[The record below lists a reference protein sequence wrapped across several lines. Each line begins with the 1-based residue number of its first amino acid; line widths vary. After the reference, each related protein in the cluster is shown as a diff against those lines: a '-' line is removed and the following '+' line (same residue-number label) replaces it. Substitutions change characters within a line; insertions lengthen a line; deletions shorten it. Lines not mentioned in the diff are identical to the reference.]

1 MESEKFE
8 EFINEI
14 KKFRK
19 NRILKEELREM
30 IKSEE
35 ETKLKLINPFLK
47 ILGYDVEEPGI
58 LVSEDIADFRNKKG
72 KKVDYTAYKEGKPL
86 MLIEA
91 KYHRNEL
98 SHSTEQLDSYFN
110 TKVREGCRLGLLTNG
125 IEYRF
130 FSDLDDDNKLDEE
143 PFFTFDLMDFKEKD
157 AKILQKFIYESIN
170 VSQIQEMGKKLKNY
184 NKVLEILKE
193 EMNTPSDELTAIFVK
208 RASEK
213 RARSNVLEEF
223 RQYLKEAFKQ
233 LTHSTSQKQNAD
245 LKQQITPQVSIE
257 ENTGVTPQ
265 IEKEKQIYT
274 EHDHLKNASSELMK
288 IYTAIKKEIMTL
300 EGVELVPTKLLIK
313 FIRNKK
319 DIAEFVFQRSK
330 IRVFINLKYSQI
342 NDYQNKLRDVSGV
355 GRWAS
360 GECEFAYENI
370 EDMEYL
376 LSFIRQSYNKNS

>member
-1 MESEKFE
+1 MESERFE

-72 KKVDYTAYKEGKPL
+72 KKVDYTAYKENKPIL
-86 MLIEA
+86 LIEA

-98 SHSTEQLDSYFN
+98 SRSTEQLDSYFN

-157 AKILQKFIYESIN
+157 VKILQKFIYESIN

-233 LTHSTSQKQNAD
+233 LTYSTSQRQNTD
-245 LKQQITPQVSIE
+245 LKQQIAPQVSIE
-257 ENTGVTPQ
+257 ENTRATPQ

-274 EHDHLKNASSELMK
+274 EHDHLKNASSEIIR
-288 IYTAIKKEIMTL
+288 IYTVIRKEIMAL
-300 EGVELVPTKLLIK
+300 EGVDLVPIKMLIK
-313 FIRNKK
+313 FVRNKK

-360 GECEFAYENI
+360 GECEFNYENI
-370 EDMEYL
+370 QDMEYL
-376 LSFIRQSYNKNS
+376 LSLIKESYNKNK

>member
-1 MESEKFE
+1 MESERFE

-72 KKVDYTAYKEGKPL
+72 KKVDYTAYKENKPIL
-86 MLIEA
+86 LIEA

-98 SHSTEQLDSYFN
+98 SRSTEQLDSYFN

-233 LTHSTSQKQNAD
+233 LTYSTSQRQNTD
-245 LKQQITPQVSIE
+245 LKQQIAPQVSIE
-257 ENTGVTPQ
+257 ENTRATPQ

-274 EHDHLKNASSELMK
+274 EHDHLKNASSEIIR
-288 IYTAIKKEIMTL
+288 IYTVIRKEIMAL
-300 EGVELVPTKLLIK
+300 EGVELVPIKMLIK
-313 FIRNKK
+313 FVRNKK

-360 GECEFAYENI
+360 GECEFNYENI

-376 LSFIRQSYNKNS
+376 LSLIKESYNKNK

>member
-1 MESEKFE
+1 MQNEGFE

-47 ILGYDVEEPGI
+47 ILGYDVEEPDI

-72 KKVDYTAYKEGKPL
+72 KKVDYTAYKENKPIL
-86 MLIEA
+86 LIEA

-157 AKILQKFIYESIN
+157 VKILQKFIYESIN

-233 LTHSTSQKQNAD
+233 LAHSTSRRQNAD

-257 ENTGVTPQ
+257 ENTRVTPQ

-274 EHDHLKNASSELMK
+274 EHDHLKNASSELIK
-288 IYTAIKKEIMTL
+288 IYTAIRKEIIAL
-300 EGVELVPTKLLIK
+300 EGVELVPIKMLIK
-313 FIRNKK
+313 FVRNKK

-360 GECEFAYENI
+360 GESEFNYENI

-376 LSFIRQSYNKNS
+376 LSFIRQSYRQNS

>member
-1 MESEKFE
+1 MESERFE

-72 KKVDYTAYKEGKPL
+72 KKVDYTAYKENKPIL
-86 MLIEA
+86 LIEA

-157 AKILQKFIYESIN
+157 VKILQKFIYESIN

-184 NKVLEILKE
+184 NKVLEILEE

-233 LTHSTSQKQNAD
+233 LAHSTSQRQNTD

-257 ENTGVTPQ
+257 ENTRVTPQ

-274 EHDHLKNASSELMK
+274 EHDHLKNASSELIK
-288 IYTAIKKEIMTL
+288 IYTAIRKEIMAL
-300 EGVELVPTKLLIK
+300 EGVELVPIKMLIK
-313 FIRNKK
+313 FVRNKK

-342 NDYQNKLRDVSGV
+342 NDYQNKFRDVSGV

-360 GECEFAYENI
+360 GECEFNYENI

-376 LSFIRQSYNKNS
+376 LSFIRQSYRQNS

>member
-1 MESEKFE
+1 MESERFE
-8 EFINEI
+8 EFVNEI

-72 KKVDYTAYKEGKPL
+72 KKIDYTAYKENKPIL
-86 MLIEA
+86 LIEA
-91 KYHRNEL
+91 KYHKNEL
-98 SHSTEQLDSYFN
+98 SHSTEQLDFYFN
-110 TKVREGCRLGLLTNG
+110 AKVREGCRLGLLTNG
-125 IEYRF
+125 VEYRF
-130 FSDLDDDNKLDEE
+130 FSDLDDDNKLDEK
-143 PFFTFDLMDFKEKD
+143 PFFVFDLRDFREKD
-157 AKILQKFIYESIN
+157 VKILQKFTYDSIN
-170 VSQIQEMGKKLKNY
+170 VSQIQQMGKKLKDY
-184 NKVLEILKE
+184 NRVLEILKE
-193 EMNTPSDELTAIFVK
+193 EMNTPSDELTAMFIK

-233 LTHSTSQKQNAD
+233 LTHSTKERQNTD
-245 LKQQITPQVSIE
+245 LKQQITPQVSIR
-257 ENTGVTPQ
+257 ENTSTTSQ

-274 EHDHLKNASSELMK
+274 EHDHLKNASSEIIR
-288 IYTAIKKEIMTL
+288 IYSAIKKEIMAL
-300 EGVELVPTKLLIK
+300 EGVELVPIKMLIK
-313 FIRNKK
+313 FVRNKK
-319 DIAEFVFQRSK
+319 DIVEFVFQRSK
-330 IRVFINLKYSQI
+330 IKVFVNLKYSQI
-342 NDYQNKLRDVSGV
+342 SDYQNKLRDVSSV

-360 GECEFAYENI
+360 GECEFIYENI

-376 LSFIRQSYNKNS
+376 LSFIKQSYNQNA

>member
-1 MESEKFE
+1 MESERFE

-72 KKVDYTAYKEGKPL
+72 KKVDYTAYKENKPIL
-86 MLIEA
+86 LIEA

-98 SHSTEQLDSYFN
+98 SRSTEQLDSYFN

-193 EMNTPSDELTAIFVK
+193 EMDTPSDELTAIFVK

-233 LTHSTSQKQNAD
+233 LTYPASQRQNTD
-245 LKQQITPQVSIE
+245 LKQQIAPQVSIE
-257 ENTGVTPQ
+257 ENTRATPQ
-265 IEKEKQIYT
+265 IEKEKQTYT
-274 EHDHLKNASSELMK
+274 EHDHLKNASSEIIK
-288 IYTAIKKEIMTL
+288 IYTVIKNEIMAL

-313 FIRNKK
+313 FVRNKK

-342 NDYQNKLRDVSGV
+342 NDYQSKLRDVSGV

-376 LSFIRQSYNKNS
+376 LSLIKESYNKNK

>member
-1 MESEKFE
+1 MESERFE
-8 EFINEI
+8 EFVNEI

-72 KKVDYTAYKEGKPL
+72 KKIDYTAYKENKPIL
-86 MLIEA
+86 LIEA
-91 KYHRNEL
+91 KYHKNEL
-98 SHSTEQLDSYFN
+98 SHSTEQLDFYFN
-110 TKVREGCRLGLLTNG
+110 AKVREGCRLGLLTNG
-125 IEYRF
+125 VEYRF
-130 FSDLDDDNKLDEE
+130 FSDLDDDNKLDEK
-143 PFFTFDLMDFKEKD
+143 PFFVFDLRDFREKD
-157 AKILQKFIYESIN
+157 VKILQKFTYDSIN
-170 VSQIQEMGKKLKNY
+170 VSQIQQMGKKLKDY
-184 NKVLEILKE
+184 NRVLEILKE
-193 EMNTPSDELTAIFVK
+193 EMNTPSDELTAMFIK

-233 LTHSTSQKQNAD
+233 LTHSTKERQNTD
-245 LKQQITPQVSIE
+245 LKQQITPQVSIR
-257 ENTGVTPQ
+257 ENTSTTSQ
-265 IEKEKQIYT
+265 TEKEKQIYT
-274 EHDHLKNASSELMK
+274 EHDHLKNASSEIIR
-288 IYTAIKKEIMTL
+288 IYSAIKKEIMAL

-313 FIRNKK
+313 FVRNKK
-319 DIAEFVFQRSK
+319 DIIEFIFQRSK
-330 IRVFINLKYSQI
+330 IKVFINLKYSQI
-342 NDYQNKLRDVSGV
+342 SDYQNKLRDVSNV

-360 GECEFAYENI
+360 GECEFIYENI

-376 LSFIRQSYNKNS
+376 LSFIKQSYNQNA

>member
-1 MESEKFE
+1 MESERFE

-72 KKVDYTAYKEGKPL
+72 KKVDYTAYKENKPIL
-86 MLIEA
+86 LIEA

-98 SHSTEQLDSYFN
+98 SRSTEQLDSYFN

-233 LTHSTSQKQNAD
+233 LTYSTSQRQNTD
-245 LKQQITPQVSIE
+245 LKQQIAPQVSIE
-257 ENTGVTPQ
+257 ENTRATPQ

-274 EHDHLKNASSELMK
+274 EHDHLKNASSEIIK
-288 IYTAIKKEIMTL
+288 IYTAIKREIMAL
-300 EGVELVPTKLLIK
+300 EGVELVPIKMLIK
-313 FIRNKK
+313 FVRNKK

-360 GECEFAYENI
+360 GECEFNYENI

-376 LSFIRQSYNKNS
+376 LSLIKESYNKNK